1 MNGLSAAHS
10 GMRWIVLILILAAI
24 FNAVAAKKSGKYEK
38 KDKMLNLFAMVF
50 LHIQLLIGLILY
62 FSSLSTGAGKVSFGE
77 GWMKNASTRFYG
89 MEHVLL
95 MLIAIVLITI
105 GRKKAEKASLAANKH
120 AAIVKFYVIGLI
132 LILIGIPWPFR
143 DLGGSW
149 F

>member
-1 MNGLSAAHS
+1 MNGLIAAHS

-24 FNAVAAKKSGKYEK
+24 FNAVASKRSGKYEK

-50 LHIQLLIGLILY
+50 LHIQLLVGIILY
-62 FSSLSTGAGKVSFGE
+62 FISPKVSFAE

-95 MLIAIVLITI
+95 MLIAIILVTI

-120 AAIVKFYVIGLI
+120 AKIVKFYAIGLI
-132 LILIGIPWPFR
+132 LIIISIPWPFR
-143 DLGGSW
+143 NLGGSW

>member
-1 MNGLSAAHS
+1 MNGLVAAHS

-24 FNAVAAKKSGKYEK
+24 FNAIASKASGKYEK
-38 KDKMLNLFAMVF
+38 KDKMLNLFAMIF
-50 LHIQLLIGLILY
+50 LHIQLLVGIILY
-62 FSSLSTGAGKVSFGE
+62 FNSGKVSFAE

-95 MLIAIVLITI
+95 MLIAITLVTI

-120 AAIVKFYVIGLI
+120 GAIVKFYAIGLI
-132 LILIGIPWPFR
+132 LIIISIPWPFR
-143 DLGGSW
+143 NLGGSW

>member
-1 MNGLSAAHS
+1 MKGLIAAHS

-24 FNAVAAKKSGKYEK
+24 FNAIAAKKSGKYEK

-50 LHIQLLIGLILY
+50 LHIQLLLGIVLY
-62 FSSLSTGAGKVSFGE
+62 FISPYVSFAE
-77 GWMKNASTRFYG
+77 GWMKNAITRFYG

-95 MLIAIVLITI
+95 MLIAITLITI

-120 AAIVKFYVIGLI
+120 AAIVKFYTIGLI
-132 LILIGIPWPFR
+132 LILVAIPWPFR

>member
-1 MNGLSAAHS
+1 MKGLIAAHS

-24 FNAVAAKKSGKYEK
+24 FNAIAAKRSGKYEK

-50 LHIQLLIGLILY
+50 LHIQLLLGIVLY
-62 FSSLSTGAGKVSFGE
+62 FMSDKVTFAA
-77 GWMKNASTRFYG
+77 GWMKNAITRFYG
-89 MEHVLL
+89 MEHILI
-95 MLIAIVLITI
+95 MLIAVTLITI

-120 AAIVKFYVIGLI
+120 GAIIKFYIIGLI
-132 LILIGIPWPFR
+132 LILAGIPWPFR